1 MDEKEKETVEEFE
14 EVVLEADTN
23 EELSNGKG
31 NEEE

>member
-1 MDEKEKETVEEFE
+1 MDEKEKEVVEEFE